1 MDDSIAAAVVV
12 DDDDLVVK
20 IVDYPINF
28 HYRSYG

>member
-1 MDDSIAAAVVV
+1 MDDSIAAVV